1 MENQK
6 ASSRHKTLSLVDM
19 SSAFVV
25 LGLGISLS
33 ILVFLIELIYK
44 RINDHYFTVVDR
56 IRPVMIRRMRRQK
69 MIESIFR
76 KNYSFFCLLHFAANL
91 CMILF

>member
-6 ASSRHKTLSLVDM
+6 ASSRHKALSLVDM

-33 ILVFLIELIYK
+33 ILVFLIELVYE
-44 RINDHYFTVVDR
+44 RINDHYFTIIDR
-56 IRPVMIRRMRRQK
+56 VRPVMIRRMRRQK
-69 MIESIFR
+69 IIESIFS
-76 KNYSFFCLLHFAANL
+76 KELLNFLYTSFCS
-91 CMILF
+91 

>member
-6 ASSRHKTLSLVDM
+6 ASSRQKALSLVDL

-44 RINDHYFTVVDR
+44 RIKDHYFTPKDHV
-56 IRPVMIRRMRRQK
+56 RPTVISSSVRHQQIIK
-69 MIESIFR
+69 SVCR
-76 KNYSFFCLLHFAANL
+76 KEFFKKNFFKAYFNKHQQH
-91 CMILF
+91 